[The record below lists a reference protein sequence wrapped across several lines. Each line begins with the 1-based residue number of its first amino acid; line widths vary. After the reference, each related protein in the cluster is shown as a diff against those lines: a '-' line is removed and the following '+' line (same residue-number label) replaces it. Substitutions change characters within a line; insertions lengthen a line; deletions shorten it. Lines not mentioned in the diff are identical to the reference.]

1 MKPEKFPP
9 VKMGKRGRLAMVLVW
24 TVIALAVLYVLLFM
38 TSGGTAFSRLCGIA
52 LIFMC
57 LAGQWLRWWKFR

>member
-1 MKPEKFPP
+1 
-9 VKMGKRGRLAMVLVW
+9 MGNKKYLISAIIWM
-24 TVIALAVLYVLLFM
+24 VIALAVLYVLLFM
-38 TSGGTAFSRLCGIA
+38 TSGGTAFGRLCGIA

>member
-1 MKPEKFPP
+1 
-9 VKMGKRGRLAMVLVW
+9 MGNNTYLISAIIW
-24 TVIALAVLYVLLFM
+24 TVIALSVLYVLLFM

>member
-1 MKPEKFPP
+1 MKDK
-9 VKMGKRGRLAMVLVW
+9 KSNRYLISAIVW

-38 TSGGTAFSRLCGIA
+38 TSGGTAFSKVCGIA
-52 LIFMC
+52 LVAMC

>member
-1 MKPEKFPP
+1 MNENRNNKY
-9 VKMGKRGRLAMVLVW
+9 LISAIVW

-38 TSGGTAFSRLCGIA
+38 TSGGTAFGRICGIV
-52 LIFMC
+52 LVVMC